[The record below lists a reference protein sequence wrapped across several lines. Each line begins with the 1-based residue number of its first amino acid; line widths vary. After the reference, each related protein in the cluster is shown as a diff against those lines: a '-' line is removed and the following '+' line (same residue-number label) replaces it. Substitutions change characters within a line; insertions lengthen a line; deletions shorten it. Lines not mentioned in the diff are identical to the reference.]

1 MQAEIIGVAG
11 KRPGLAA
18 TAVALARLMDDPTAK
33 NQAPAAAKV
42 LVSVLEALHKGSAQ
56 GRRGNLA
63 VVREM
68 TDKGSG

>member
-1 MQAEIIGVAG
+1 VA
-11 KRPGLAA
+11 
-18 TAVALARLMDDPTAK
+18 AVALAIARLLDDPQAR

-56 GRRGNLA
+56 RRRGNLA